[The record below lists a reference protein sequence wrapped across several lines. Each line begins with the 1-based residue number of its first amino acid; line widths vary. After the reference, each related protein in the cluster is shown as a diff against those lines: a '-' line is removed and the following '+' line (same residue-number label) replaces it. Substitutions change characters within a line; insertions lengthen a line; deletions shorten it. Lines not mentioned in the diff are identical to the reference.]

1 MRLLGQFQTFYFFYD
16 KILHAPKST
25 KRTQGIKKYQKTVL
39 NFLFIFF
46 MLRFS
51 THKRTKRTQGKKSTK
66 KHQKHKSTTKQKQKT
81 QISEQ
86 KLKMRLKTFKGKKV
100 STIEMLI
107 LLNQKKYF
115 LPYTNRN
122 QFIKTQLKNKIT
134 LITVVPLNQ

>member
-1 MRLLGQFQTFYFFYD
+1 MCD

-25 KRTQGIKKYQKTVL
+25 KRTHGIKNL

-66 KHQKHKSTTKQKQKT
+66 NHQKHKSTTKQKQKT
-81 QISEQ
+81 QINEQ
-86 KLKMRLKTFKGKKV
+86 KLKMRLRTFKGKKV

-107 LLNQKKYF
+107 LLN
-115 LPYTNRN
+115 
-122 QFIKTQLKNKIT
+122 
-134 LITVVPLNQ
+134 